1 MQKLVPFMILLLLLP
16 SCGNTPEVYSPT
28 QTSIAVAS
36 LYATVAPETPQ
47 ESATK
52 TIKPPSLNA
61 IRVGEAEQPMV
72 LISRPGRD
80 DFFLGERKGQIKATK
95 VNDDGSLTIG
105 ETLLDLSDEVSTA
118 GEGGLL
124 GMAFSKDG
132 NEIFV
137 NYTAK
142 PMATKVSSFPL
153 INGIPSSG
161 IKSEK
166 KIIEISQPYPNH
178 NGGHLLVDDD
188 GFLLVGMG
196 DGGAGNDPHGHGQDT
211 STLHGAILRIDSS
224 TPIGTPYLIP
234 SDNPFLGQGSA
245 FLPEIFLY
253 GLRNPWRFDFDPSNG
268 DLWIADVGQDSI
280 EEINLL
286 KADSYTSGSNF
297 GWASM
302 EGSVKRVDSNPLI
315 SYHEPVHEYDHGD
328 GRCSI
333 IGGVVVR
340 DGNLEGLEGA
350 FIFSDLCDGKIRA
363 LVLNG
368 EQWIDHDLEA
378 FVELPISFTR
388 ASDGT
393 IYVLSANGGIFRL
406 EGKDE

>member
-1 MQKLVPFMILLLLLP
+1 MKKLGFFIIMLSIFSGCGDTSENSTP
-16 SCGNTPEVYSPT
+16 S
-28 QTSIAVAS
+28 QTSIQTTTSEV
-36 LYATVAPETPQ
+36 LQ
-47 ESATK
+47 ESGVK
-52 TIKPPSLNA
+52 LLEPLPLIA
-61 IRVGEAEQPMV
+61 IRVGQAEQPMV
-72 LISRPGRD
+72 LISKPDGNG
-80 DFFLGERKGQIKATK
+80 FLLGERKGYIKA
-95 VNDDGSLTIG
+95 VNINDAGSLSIG
-105 ETLLDLSDEVSTA
+105 ETLLDLSGAVSTA

-142 PMATKVSSFPL
+142 PMTTRVSSFTFIDGL
-153 INGIPSSG
+153 SG
-161 IKSEK
+161 AGVKSEK
-166 KIIEISQPYPNH
+166 KIIEIPQPYPNH
-178 NGGHLLVDDD
+178 NGGHLLVDDN
-188 GFLLVGMG
+188 GNLLIGLG
-196 DGGAGNDPHGHGQDT
+196 DGGAGNDPHGHGQNT
-211 STLHGAILRIDSS
+211 STFHGAILRINSS
-224 TPIGTPYLIP
+224 TPIGAPYIIP
-234 SDNPFLGQGSA
+234 SDNPFLGQSSD

-280 EEINLL
+280 EEINFL

-302 EGSVKRVDSNPLI
+302 EGSVKRVGFNSLI
-315 SYHEPVHEYDHGD
+315 TYHKPVHEYEHGD

-363 LVLNG
+363 LAFNG

-388 ASDGT
+388 TSDGT

>member
-1 MQKLVPFMILLLLLP
+1 MKKLSLLIIILSIL
-16 SCGNTPEVYSPT
+16 SGCGG
-28 QTSIAVAS
+28 TSETFAPPKVSVTTAS
-36 LYATVAPETPQ
+36 LEVLQ
-47 ESATK
+47 ESDLK
-52 TIKPPSLNA
+52 ILEPLPLVA
-61 IRVGEAEQPMV
+61 IRVGEAELPMV
-72 LISRPGRD
+72 LISKPDGD
-80 DFFLGERKGQIKATK
+80 VFLLGERKGQIKETI
-95 VNDDGSLTIG
+95 VIDDGSLTIG
-105 ETLLDLSDEVSTA
+105 ETLLDLSDLVSTA

-124 GMAFSKDG
+124 GMALSKDG
-132 NEIFV
+132 SELFV

-142 PMATKVSSFPL
+142 PMTTRVSSFTFIDGL
-153 INGIPSSG
+153 SG
-161 IKSEK
+161 PGVKSEK
-166 KIIEISQPYPNH
+166 KIIEIPQPYPNH
-178 NGGHLLVDDD
+178 IGGHLLVDDN
-188 GFLLVGMG
+188 GNLLIGLG
-196 DGGAGNDPHGHGQDT
+196 DGGAGNDPHGHGQNT
-211 STLHGAILRIDSS
+211 STFHGAILRINSS
-224 TPIGTPYLIP
+224 TPIGAPYVIP
-234 SDNPFLGQGSA
+234 SDNPFLGQSSD

-253 GLRNPWRFDFDPSNG
+253 GLRNPWRFDFDLSNG

-280 EEINLL
+280 EEINHL

-302 EGSVKRVDSNPLI
+302 EGSVKRVGFNSLI
-315 SYHEPVHEYDHGD
+315 SYHEPVHEYEHGD
-328 GRCSI
+328 ARCSI
-333 IGGVVVR
+333 IGGVVAR

-363 LVLNG
+363 LAFNG